1 MSSGVTRQQG
11 KGVGRLVINQESDIA
26 QLISGFRIILNS
38 ALAIQ
43 KEDKDKD
50 GNTVKVNE
58 TIGELS
64 SDDTSY
70 R

>member
-11 KGVGRLVINQESDIA
+11 KAVGRLVINQESDIA